1 MKRGKRIDLTQE
13 QLVLIL
19 QNWIRGHQKLPTT
32 AEWSEDKSHPSCQT
46 YTRRFGMTW
55 QRILASINAADPLK
69 DHFYLIKNLSDEE
82 ILSNF
87 HTEIY
92 RIAGM
97 ISGPV
102 TRKAYDQLRSSKSMT
117 SQGMMKHLS
126 RSWGELLESAGL
138 PAERIR
144 HRRTRSHNHY

>member
-19 QNWIRGHQKLPTT
+19 QNWIQRHQKLPTT
-32 AEWSEDKSHPSCQT
+32 VEWSEDKSHPSCQT

-55 QRILASINAADPLK
+55 QRILASINAADLLK
-69 DHFYLIKNLSDEE
+69 DHFYLIKNHTDEE

-87 HTEIY
+87 YAEVH
-92 RIAGM
+92 RLAGM
-97 ISGPV
+97 ISGLV

-117 SQGMMKHLS
+117 SQGMMKHLN
-126 RSWGELLESAGL
+126 RSWDELLESAGL

-144 HRRTRSHNHY
+144 HRRTLSRNR